1 MTLSEYSLGAET
13 KQGRDI
19 ASAASGQKSKVV
31 TLSEYSLGAESKV
44 VTLHEQETKQSRARD
59 TYGVQPGGQKQN
71 KVVTLSEYSLEG
83 RNKARS

>member
-1 MTLSEYSLGAET
+1 M
-13 KQGRDI
+13 
-19 ASAASGQKSKVV
+19 

-44 VTLHEQETKQSRARD
+44 VTLHEQETKQGRARD

-83 RNKARS
+83 RNKA